1 MAWVSVHAEAYPV
14 TVKVYGDGSLIAH
27 YSVSESSGVY
37 TQSTTV
43 PSGVNDAT
51 LREPIMR
58 LPATVATEWE
68 VEVSG
73 AVTVNEVCLAQSMD
87 EIRGS

>member
-1 MAWVSVHAEAYPV
+1 MGNVITV
-14 TVKVYGDGSLIAH
+14 TDGP
-27 YSVSESSGVY
+27 Y
-37 TQSTTV
+37 TQTTTV
-43 PSGVNDAT
+43 PSGIANGT

-73 AVTVNEVCLAQSMD
+73 AVTINEICLAQSMD